1 VPLFRLEKITPPL
14 ADAFKTIRL
23 RALKED
29 PTAFGSTYARE
40 SAFTKTEWLNRVENF
55 NSPRGI
61 GYLATSD
68 ELHASIQNFCG
79 VAGGFLDEDDPAK
92 ALLVAMWVAP
102 EARRAGVGS
111 LLIRGVES
119 WVAGRGARLLRL
131 RVTSN
136 NDPAIELYCRN
147 NFSMTGLTE
156 PYPNDPS
163 LFEYEMAK
171 PLLQPQN

>member
-1 VPLFRLEKITPPL
+1 MYRLEKITPPL
-14 ADAFKTIRL
+14 VDAFKAIRL

-29 PTAFGSTYARE
+29 PTAFGSTFARE
-40 SAFTKTEWLNRVENF
+40 SAFTQAEWLNRVGNF

-61 GYLATSD
+61 GYLAVPEKNDLTP
-68 ELHASIQNFCG
+68 NFCG
-79 VAGGFLDEDDPAK
+79 IAGGFLDENDPTK

-119 WVAGRGARLLRL
+119 WAASRGARILRL
-131 RVTSN
+131 RVTCN
-136 NDPAIELYCRN
+136 NDPAIELYRRN
-147 NFSMTGLTE
+147 ALSMTGLTE

-171 PLLQPQN
+171 PLESA